1 MLLMLGLIRPR
12 LRRLWYSWRK
22 PKALQFLQEPT
33 LHNESALVDLSQ
45 WSGELLA
52 TSDETTFHL
61 NQFVKSLQRCIQQRD
76 IGLEIE
82 FDKLGFQING
92 DGKRILHE
100 VSGIVKPGS
109 LLAVMGASGAGKS
122 TFVRVMMGKL
132 KHTSGTVYING
143 RLGSLSDFK
152 KIIGY
157 VPQHDCVMSEL
168 TVHENLLHSARIRLP
183 SKWTEAEIQEHVNI
197 LIACLELTSVRN
209 NRVGDLINPGI
220 SGGQRKRV
228 SIGIELAAAPMALV
242 LDEPTS
248 GLDATSALAIMKLLK
263 AICQQGVTVVCIIHQ
278 PRLEIFEC
286 LDRLLLLADGREVY
300 FGRAC
305 DASEYFRTAGFE
317 TSTASNPADVIMDI
331 VCERGQKYAI
341 NPSVHPAGTISNL
354 ISHWILNQ
362 HLYKE
367 IAAHRMVVADNPQ
380 NLTKSISAR
389 GLSWHR
395 QVYFCFLR
403 SVKQQSRQLSGFILE
418 IAVGTFAGL
427 FIGLSV
433 FKLEGLLF
441 QGIFR
446 APFEPLSSAVN
457 YLYTIC

>member
-1 MLLMLGLIRPR
+1 
-12 LRRLWYSWRK
+12 
-22 PKALQFLQEPT
+22 
-33 LHNESALVDLSQ
+33 
-45 WSGELLA
+45 
-52 TSDETTFHL
+52 
-61 NQFVKSLQRCIQQRD
+61 
-76 IGLEIE
+76 
-82 FDKLGFQING
+82 
-92 DGKRILHE
+92 
-100 VSGIVKPGS
+100 
-109 LLAVMGASGAGKS
+109 
-122 TFVRVMMGKL
+122 
-132 KHTSGTVYING
+132 
-143 RLGSLSDFK
+143 
-152 KIIGY
+152 
-157 VPQHDCVMSEL
+157 MSEL

-457 YLYTIC
+457 YTLVPQLGQLCCVAIGKCTISFSVRSATNKTRTRCVCAGCEDLWRGK